1 MQSLRSCLST
11 IYTHSPSIPTGR
23 GNSHPDAVL
32 LVCTFFKLP
41 EAKTECME
49 NAQCT
54 IGATV
59 EKKNGINKDIIL
71 LIQIHTIYLEARE
84 CRQAFVTIQ
93 QQKNYRQ
100 VSVKYPRPFK
110 TVKDRTA
117 P

>member
-1 MQSLRSCLST
+1 
-11 IYTHSPSIPTGR
+11 
-23 GNSHPDAVL
+23 
-32 LVCTFFKLP
+32 
-41 EAKTECME
+41 ME

-54 IGATV
+54 TGATI
-59 EKKNGINKDIIL
+59 EKKKGINKDIIL